1 MTNAANGANGDRRLW
16 LLFVEDGVS
25 PDLHG
30 PYATEDERLEA
41 ARALLAD
48 GGADDHG
55 VFPLDAAGEVEV
67 GVFAASEVE
76 GG

>member
-1 MTNAANGANGDRRLW
+1 MANGDWRLW

-25 PDLHG
+25 PELRG

-55 VFPLDAAGEVEV
+55 VFPLDATGAVEV
-67 GVFAASEVE
+67 GVFATSEVD

>member
-1 MTNAANGANGDRRLW
+1 MTNATNGANGDRRLW

-25 PDLHG
+25 PELRG
-30 PYATEDERLEA
+30 PYATEDERVEA
-41 ARALLAD
+41 ARALLAE

-67 GVFAASEVE
+67 GVFGTSEVE
-76 GG
+76 

>member
-1 MTNAANGANGDRRLW
+1 MTNAANGDWRLW
-16 LLFVEDGVS
+16 LLFVEDGIS
-25 PDLHG
+25 PELRG

-41 ARALLAD
+41 ARALLGE

-67 GVFAASEVE
+67 GVFAASDVE
-76 GG
+76 